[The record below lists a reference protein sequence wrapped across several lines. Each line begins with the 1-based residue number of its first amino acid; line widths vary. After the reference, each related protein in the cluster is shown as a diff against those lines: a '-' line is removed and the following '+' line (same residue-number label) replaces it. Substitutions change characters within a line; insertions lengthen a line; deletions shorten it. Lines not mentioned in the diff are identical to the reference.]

1 MTPHDPMDRL
11 LREDAARKL
20 PDDGFTP
27 RVLASLPAARTARA
41 TWWKPA
47 LMLGSTMLGSVLAMA
62 FAPEGTSLVQG
73 FVDIT
78 QSRVLT
84 SAALTGLA
92 TCAALLISA
101 LVLAAD
107 LD

>member
-1 MTPHDPMDRL
+1 MVKPPKR
-11 LREDAARKL
+11 ARN
-20 PDDGFTP
+20 P
-27 RVLASLPAARTARA
+27 
-41 TWWKPA
+41 WWILVVIVIA
-47 LMLGSTMLGSVLAMA
+47 GAMLGSVLAMA

-73 FVDIT
+73 FIDIT
-78 QSRVLT
+78 HSRVLT

-107 LD
+107 VD